1 MMHKNPH
8 PKTEINNVDEECMKN
23 SREKIDNF
31 TCRISWRVRYDNKFF
46 NLENLLTIV
55 ERL

>member
-1 MMHKNPH
+1 MHKNPH
-8 PKTEINNVDEECMKN
+8 PKTEIDNVDEECMKN

-31 TCRISWRVRYDNKFF
+31 TCKISWRVRYDNKFF
-46 NLENLLTIV
+46 YLENLLTIV

>member
-8 PKTEINNVDEECMKN
+8 PKTEIDNVNEGCMKN

-31 TCRISWRVRYDNKFF
+31 TCKIS
-46 NLENLLTIV
+46 
-55 ERL
+55 